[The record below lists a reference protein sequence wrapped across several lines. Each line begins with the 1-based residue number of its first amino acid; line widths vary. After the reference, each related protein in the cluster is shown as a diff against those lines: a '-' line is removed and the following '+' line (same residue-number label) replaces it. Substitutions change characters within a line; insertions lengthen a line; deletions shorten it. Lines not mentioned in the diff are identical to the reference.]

1 MKKLTK
7 WSLSI
12 FDFIKIKKKK
22 KLRKVSGLLTGK
34 HLYSDII
41 EIRD

>member
-12 FDFIKIKKKK
+12 FDFIKIKKK